1 MEFICIGAGISSLMF
16 AYRIIENMKYGAPEA
31 HITILEKGRPIKER
45 KCPILEKTSD
55 RCLKCR
61 QCAIVTGE
69 AGAGSFNDGKYIMP
83 DRGSYKDYGGWLG
96 QYLGFELM
104 NGYIHAVDNALMGFA
119 TSDYPLYEP
128 SDEFP
133 AECLKYDMHA
143 LSATI
148 RHFGSDGNYQVMS
161 ALLDY
166 LKANGVDIIT
176 SVDIS
181 SIDTD
186 NKTVYANTGE
196 YHYDNLFIG
205 AGRTGTAWFEEFC
218 RTHGVDMVNNRVD
231 IGVRVEIPDKVC
243 KSIIDTIYE
252 PKILVRTKPYG
263 DIVRTFCWNN
273 NRAKVCVENNSGI
286 LSVNGFANSIDG
298 EDTGNSNFAL
308 LSSINFSTPFK
319 YPTQYAQYVATM
331 SNMISNNS
339 VLVQRYGDLKLGR
352 RTNDHRLA
360 QSTTIPSLKTAVAGD
375 ISLALPKRILD
386 NICSAIDQLNN
397 VFPGIANYDTLLYSP
412 EIKMY
417 SARPVFKNEDFEILD
432 GVYCFGDCSS
442 VTRSLSQAGAMGVY
456 VADKVGLKI
465 GGAK

>member
-1 MEFICIGAGISSLMF
+1 MNYVCIGAGISSLMF
-16 AYRIIENMKYGAPEA
+16 SYRLLENLKKNGKDGKII
-31 HITILEKGRPIKER
+31 ILEKGKKIELR
-45 KCPILEKTSD
+45 KCPILEKKTD

-61 QCAIVTGE
+61 QCAIVSGE

-83 DRGSYKDYGGWLG
+83 DRVSYKSYGGWLG
-96 QYLGFELM
+96 QYMDFETM
-104 NGYIHAVDNALMGFA
+104 DGYIRAVDKALMGFA
-119 TSDYPLYEP
+119 KEPYPLYEP
-128 SDEFP
+128 SNDFP
-133 AECLKYDMHA
+133 AECLKYDMYA
-143 LSATI
+143 LSANI

-161 ALLDY
+161 DLIAY
-166 LKANGVDIIT
+166 LKSKGVEIIT
-176 SVDIS
+176 DTDIEQ
-181 SIDTD
+181 IDTQ
-186 NKTVYANTGE
+186 KKQIKANTGVFN
-196 YHYDNLFIG
+196 YDKLFIG
-205 AGRTGTAWFEEFC
+205 AGRTGMAWFEDFC
-218 RTHGVDMVNNRVD
+218 KTHGIEMVNNRVD
-231 IGVRVEIPDKVC
+231 IGVRVEIPDSVC
-243 KSIIDTIYE
+243 KNIIHTIYE

-319 YPTQYAQYVATM
+319 YPTQYAQYVAAM

-339 VLVQRYGDLKLGR
+339 VLVQRFGDLKLGR
-352 RTNDHRLA
+352 RTNDHRLS
-360 QSTTIPSLKTAVAGD
+360 QSTTVPSLKTAVAGD

-386 NICSAIDQLNN
+386 NICSALEQLNN

-417 SARPVFKNEDFEILD
+417 SAKPVFLNEKFEILD
-432 GVYCFGDCSS
+432 DVFCFGDCSS

-456 VADKVGLKI
+456 VADCVE
-465 GGAK
+465 A